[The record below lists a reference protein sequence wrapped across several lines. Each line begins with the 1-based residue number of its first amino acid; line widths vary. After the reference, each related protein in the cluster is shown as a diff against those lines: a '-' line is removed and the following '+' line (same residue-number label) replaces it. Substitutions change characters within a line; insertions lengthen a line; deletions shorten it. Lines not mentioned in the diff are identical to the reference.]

1 VIRLDYASERWRRW
15 GSSCATEATLARS
28 SPRNPPRRRCRGGN
42 RKRGCAFYP
51 PGATSVECEC
61 VMKDELTTILDAMR
75 AAQAELA
82 DYLVSA
88 DRNAELTIAKLVGIL
103 DRREVVRAMRL
114 LRALERPGRAPQSTL
129 AEAS

>member
-1 VIRLDYASERWRRW
+1 ME
-15 GSSCATEATLARS
+15 TESAPARS
-28 SPRNPPRRRCRGGN
+28 ILPGNVRRVR
-42 RKRGCAFYP
+42 
-51 PGATSVECEC
+51 S
-61 VMKDELTTILDAMR
+61 MKDELTTILDAMR

-114 LRALERPGRAPQSTL
+114 LRALERPGGVPQRTL

>member
-1 VIRLDYASERWRRW
+1 MPGRRAFATPTLLLRLANRGWKPKARLRVL
-15 GSSCATEATLARS
+15 SS
-28 SPRNPPRRRCRGGN
+28 RGT
-42 RKRGCAFYP
+42 C
-51 PGATSVECEC
+51 VECEC

-88 DRNAELTIAKLVGIL
+88 DRNAELTIARLVGIL
-103 DRREVVRAMRL
+103 DRREVVRAMRS
-114 LRALERPGRAPQSTL
+114 LRALERPGGVPQTTL